1 MTTTVQMLKDRP
13 DGAGG
18 TYRAGTTYTLTSD
31 LADFFVRNGAA
42 RRVTV
47 ESEET
52 GAVATLNPD
61 GKRYDVQD
69 GDLGPVFARKSVT
82 GGVAKLWSGT
92 HAQYDAIAT
101 KADDTLYIIVAG

>member
-18 TYRAGTTYTLTSD
+18 TYRAGTIYTLTSD

-42 RRVTV
+42 RLVTV

-61 GKRYDVQD
+61 GRRYDLQD
-69 GDLGPVFARKSVT
+69 GDLDPVFARKSLT
-82 GGVAKLWSGT
+82 GVIVKTIWSGT
-92 HAQYDAIAT
+92 QAQYDSLAVKDA
-101 KADDTLYIIVAG
+101 DTLYIIVG